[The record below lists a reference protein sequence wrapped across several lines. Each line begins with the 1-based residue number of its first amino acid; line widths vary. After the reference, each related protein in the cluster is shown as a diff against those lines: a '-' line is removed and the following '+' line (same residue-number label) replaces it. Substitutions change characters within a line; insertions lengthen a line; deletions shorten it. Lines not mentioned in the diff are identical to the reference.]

1 MFFNAPLSLY
11 YLCQDVKQF
20 HNYTDVIEKMEKQIH
35 EFMAKGSIPGLSI
48 AMVDEKKVIWDEGF
62 GYTDKTK
69 ENRVT
74 PETLFSLQSMTK
86 TYTATTLLILAS
98 KGLVKL
104 DDPLRKYYPEF
115 EVNSRL
121 GDHEID
127 KITFRHL
134 LSHRAGF
141 THDAPVGSNYD
152 DRPCTFEEHVRSISD
167 SWLKKPVG
175 KALFYS
181 NLGIDLVGYAMQ
193 RIMEKPYPQIVKK
206 ELFDPLEIRDA
217 TFDVREAMKHS
228 FASGHTENFQVP
240 TVQIP
245 MIPSGGL
252 YANVRDIARFISF
265 HLRTGEVNGLQPID
279 EELLKEMYNVPFVEP
294 PPESGRGLGIQVGK
308 HAN

>member
-217 TFDVREAMKHS
+217 TFYVREAMKHS

-265 HLRTGEVNGLQPID
+265 HLRTGEVNGLQLID
-279 EELLKEMYNVPFVEP
+279 E
-294 PPESGRGLGIQVGK
+294 
-308 HAN
+308 